1 MQSNPQPSSSQQAAG
16 IPIRH
21 FYLLGANQALG
32 VKPEY
37 APQLYFEAK
46 IDISDVRSGI
56 RDTCS
61 VSQSVGIWPMD
72 SDALWTRDMLLP
84 VDSSFVEPGIPETQ
98 RLRKLPEFVDES
110 YLSRAESLFLS
121 YLIRYFEIKVY
132 RNSALRIYSNPLE
145 SLEDFEKR
153 CIDMLSEAFRREL
166 YDLQH
171 VFVRKL
177 EQVREKYQRA
187 SQGFDPGLDFEA
199 VKVASHWKSRMHQT
213 SERITDL
220 FLGTELSL
228 KDASD
233 APLPRGAPAA
243 DLDQRLLAL
252 EIEAGQEIQRLLH
265 RYQVLV
271 QTIDDYTIHPNLKD
285 IHLVR
290 VCILWMPA
298 EEGL

>member
-1 MQSNPQPSSSQQAAG
+1 MRSKPQPFSSQQAVRA
-16 IPIRH
+16 PIKH
-21 FYLLGANQALG
+21 FYLLDARPPPE
-32 VKPEY
+32 VEPEY
-37 APQLYFEAK
+37 APRLYFEAK

-61 VSQSVGIWPMD
+61 VNLSVEIWPMD
-72 SDALWTRDMLLP
+72 ADVLWTRDMLLP
-84 VDSSFVEPGIPETQ
+84 VDSSFVEPGFPETQ

-110 YLSRAESLFLS
+110 YLSRVETLFLS

-132 RNSALRIYSNPLE
+132 RNSALKIYSNPLE
-145 SLEDFEKR
+145 SLEDFKKR
-153 CIDMLSEAFRREL
+153 CIDMLSEAFRGEL

-220 FLGTELSL
+220 FLGTELNL
-228 KDASD
+228 KDVSD
-233 APLPRGAPAA
+233 FPSSRVAA
-243 DLDQRLLAL
+243 TDLDQRLLAL
-252 EIEAGQEIQRLLH
+252 EIEAEQETQRLMH
-265 RYQVLV
+265 SYQNLV

-290 VCILWMPA
+290 TCILWMPA
-298 EEGL
+298 KGGS

>member
-1 MQSNPQPSSSQQAAG
+1 MHSKPQALPTQQAAG
-16 IPIRH
+16 VPMRH
-21 FYLLGANQALG
+21 FHLMGASQPSG
-32 VKPEY
+32 VDPEY

-61 VSQSVGIWPMD
+61 VSRSVGIWPMD
-72 SDALWTRDMLLP
+72 GDALWTRDMLSP
-84 VDSSFVEPGIPETQ
+84 VDSSFVEPGFPETQ

-110 YLSRAESLFLS
+110 YLSRAETLFLS
-121 YLIRYFEIKVY
+121 YLLRYFEIKVY
-132 RNSALRIYSNPLE
+132 RNFTLRIYSNPLE

-153 CIDMLSEAFRREL
+153 CIDMLSEAFRIEL

-228 KDASD
+228 KDASVS
-233 APLPRGAPAA
+233 PSPRAGEA

-252 EIEAGQEIQRLLH
+252 EIEAGQETQRLLH
-265 RYQVLV
+265 RYQNMV
-271 QTIDDYTIHPNLKD
+271 QAIDDYTIHPNLKD

-290 VCILWMPA
+290 VCILWVPA
-298 EEGL
+298 KEGL